1 MENKIYG
8 LLGLCTR
15 AGKISFGTEAVLD
28 KIAKQKVK
36 LIIIAEDTSEKSK
49 KKIIDI
55 ANKKN
60 IPYMI
65 FGTIFDNSKA
75 IGKVNKA
82 IIAIED
88 KNFAEAIKNKY
99 IREE

>member
-15 AGKISFGTEAVLD
+15 AGKISFGTEAVLE
-28 KIAKQKVK
+28 KISKRKVK
-36 LIIIAEDTSEKSK
+36 LLIIAEDTSEKSK
-49 KKIIDI
+49 KKILDI
-55 ANKKN
+55 AQKN
-60 IPYMI
+60 NVPYTI

-88 KNFAEAIKNKY
+88 KNFAEAIKSKY

>member
-15 AGKISFGTEAVLD
+15 AGKLSFGTEAVLE
-28 KIAKQKVK
+28 KIAKHKIK
-36 LIIIAEDTSEKSK
+36 LVIIAKDISEKSK
-49 KKIIDI
+49 QKIVDVCQKEKIQ
-55 ANKKN
+55 
-60 IPYMI
+60 YYI

-82 IIAIED
+82 IIGIED
-88 KNFAEAIKNKY
+88 KNFADAIKNKLST
-99 IREE
+99 

>member
-15 AGKISFGTEAVLD
+15 AGKISFGTEAVLE
-28 KIAKQKVK
+28 KISKRKVK
-36 LIIIAEDTSEKSK
+36 LLIIAEDTSEKSK
-49 KKIIDI
+49 KKILDI
-55 ANKKN
+55 AQKN
-60 IPYMI
+60 NVPYII

-88 KNFAEAIKNKY
+88 KNFAEAIKSKY